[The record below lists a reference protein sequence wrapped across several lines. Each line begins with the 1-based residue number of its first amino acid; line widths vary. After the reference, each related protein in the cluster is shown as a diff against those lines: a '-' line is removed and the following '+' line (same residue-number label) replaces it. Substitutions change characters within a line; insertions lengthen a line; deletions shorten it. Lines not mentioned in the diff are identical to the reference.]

1 MAAKKSEDLLM
12 QYRLVFAGGCHVGG
26 YLVGAQSSFVTI
38 ALNVLAHS
46 GLECEAR
53 TLEHLPLTHPERL
66 KQFCTSYRPDVLVLQ
81 VGNWE
86 TNKGL
91 RDYLRT
97 TVGLKKTSS
106 HSKTSYSVTRTPG
119 EHAPTSFH
127 PGLMWR
133 TKSVARQVVDV
144 MLLHTIVDVQKV
156 HRLLSVFFSE
166 VATLRISA
174 VIALSPLPCA
184 DPVHM
189 YYRRRVL
196 PAFEAEATKHGFHYL
211 NAFFLQTHE
220 RRATCI
226 FADAGHLNAE
236 GHRMLG
242 ELVGRHIASLL
253 AAPNG
258 FVPIASSS
266 DGPCLEN

>member
-1 MAAKKSEDLLM
+1 M
-12 QYRLVFAGGCHVGG
+12 QYRLVFAGGCHVAG
-26 YLVGAQSSFVTI
+26 YLVGAQSGFVTI

-53 TLEHLPLTHPERL
+53 TLEHLPLTYPERL
-66 KQFCTSYRPDVLVLQ
+66 EQFCMSYRPDVLVLQ
-81 VGNWE
+81 LGNWE
-86 TNKGL
+86 TNTSL
-91 RDYLRT
+91 REYLRK
-97 TVGLKKTSS
+97 TVGLKTSSHRKTSS
-106 HSKTSYSVTRTPG
+106 HSKTSLSATPTPR

-133 TKSVARQVVDV
+133 AKSIARQVVDV
-144 MLLHTIVDVQKV
+144 MLLHTIVNVQKV

-166 VATLRISA
+166 VATLRIPA

-196 PAFEAEATKHGFHYL
+196 PAFEAEATKHGFQYL
-211 NAFFLQTHE
+211 NVFFLQTHE
-220 RRATCI
+220 RRAPCI

-253 AAPNG
+253 AGPKG
-258 FVPIASSS
+258 FVPIACSSRS
-266 DGPCLEN
+266 DKLRA